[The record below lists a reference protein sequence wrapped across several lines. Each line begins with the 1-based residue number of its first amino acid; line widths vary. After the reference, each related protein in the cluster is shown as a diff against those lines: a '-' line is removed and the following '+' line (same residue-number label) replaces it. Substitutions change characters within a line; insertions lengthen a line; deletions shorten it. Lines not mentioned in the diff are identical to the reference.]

1 MILIGKIWK
10 SKEFRIYEPSISIL
24 ISAYNEEK
32 VIANRIKNISKQ
44 NYNFAKIEVLIGSDA
59 STDSTN
65 LLLTK
70 LKQNFP
76 WLRIFLFEKR
86 TGKAEVLNKLI
97 KFSSNDFLVFTDAN
111 SMYKEDALKNLVKNF
126 AHESIG
132 GVCGKLELLQMSDI
146 FFSGVEEKTYWNFEN
161 LIKMGEGSLGILLG
175 GNGANYA
182 IRSSLVESIP
192 TERPVTDD
200 LFMTLSIINKGY
212 KLVYENESVAVEF
225 VSSKLKDEFNRK
237 VRISS
242 TNFQTISYFKKLLYN
257 PLVSYVYI
265 SHKIIRWIFPIIM
278 FLIFILNIFIYQFH
292 YLFTYTLALQFIFY
306 FVSIVGGIL
315 SLMRVR
321 VKIFSF
327 PFYFLIS
334 NLALFWGLVKYLRRQ
349 HSAIW

>member
-10 SKEFRIYEPSISIL
+10 SKELGIYEPSISII
-24 ISAYNEEK
+24 ISAYNEEI
-32 VIANRIKNISKQ
+32 VIENRIKNISQQ

-65 LLLTK
+65 MLLTR
-70 LKQNFP
+70 LEQNFP
-76 WLRIFLFEKR
+76 WLRVFLFEKR

-97 KFSSNDFLVFTDAN
+97 NFSSNDFLVFTDAN
-111 SMYKEDALKNLVKNF
+111 SMYEENALMNLVKNF
-126 AHESIG
+126 ADNRIG
-132 GVCGKLELLQMSDI
+132 GICGKLELLQNSDN
-146 FFSGVEEKTYWNFEN
+146 FFAGVEEKTYWNFEN
-161 LIKMGEGSLGILLG
+161 RIKMGEGSLGILLG

-192 TERPVTDD
+192 TKKPVTDD
-200 LFMTLSIINKGY
+200 LFITLSIINQGFKF
-212 KLVYENESVAVEF
+212 VYENESVAVEF
-225 VSSKLKDEFNRK
+225 VSSQLRDEFNRK

-242 TNFQTISYFKKLLYN
+242 TNFQTIGYFKNLFYN

-265 SHKIIRWIFPIIM
+265 SHKIIRWIFPLIM
-278 FLIFILNIFIYQFH
+278 FLLLILNAFIYKFH
-292 YLFTYTLALQFIFY
+292 YLFTYSLILQLLFY
-306 FVSIVGGIL
+306 FFSIVGGIL

-321 VKIFSF
+321 MKIFSF

-334 NLALFWGLVKYLRRQ
+334 NLALFWGLVKYLRRK